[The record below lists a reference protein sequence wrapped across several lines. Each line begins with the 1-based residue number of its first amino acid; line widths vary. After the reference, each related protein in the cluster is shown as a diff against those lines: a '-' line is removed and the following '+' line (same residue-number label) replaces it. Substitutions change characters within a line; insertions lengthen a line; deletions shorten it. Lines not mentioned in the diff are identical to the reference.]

1 MKKYLKNKN
10 QGIDLFIGIIL
21 ILLMVGIFSIL
32 YPDII
37 LILISL
43 VLILF
48 FFTLNLLVEPFG
60 LLYFVSFDENGINK
74 YFCKKLIKHI
84 PWKEIDE
91 INICNAYLAG
101 KHLQVKLKS
110 NTEMYISYSKN
121 IYNEVSKYF
130 EIKDN

>member
-1 MKKYLKNKN
+1 MKKYLKNKKK
-10 QGIDLFIGIIL
+10 GIDLFIANLLVLIIL
-21 ILLMVGIFSIL
+21 GTSCIL
-32 YPDII
+32 YPNII

-60 LLYFVSFDENGINK
+60 FLYFVSFDENGINT

-84 PWKEIDE
+84 PWKEIEE

-101 KHLQVKLKS
+101 KYLQVKLKT
-110 NTEMYISYSKN
+110 NTEILISYSKK
-121 IYNEVSKYF
+121 IDKEVSKYF